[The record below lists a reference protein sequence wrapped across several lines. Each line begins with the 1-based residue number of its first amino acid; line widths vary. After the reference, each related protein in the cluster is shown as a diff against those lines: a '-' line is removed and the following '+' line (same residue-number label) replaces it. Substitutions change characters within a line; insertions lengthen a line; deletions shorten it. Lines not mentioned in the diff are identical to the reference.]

1 MKESQRK
8 GLISVHVAVALFGF
22 VGLFAKLVDLPAV
35 IIVLGR
41 VFFSSIFLWIFLRLK
56 KQKIRLEEKSDYL
69 WMVGA
74 GAVLAI
80 HWSSYMQSIQSS
92 TVAVGTL
99 TVSTF
104 PIFVIFLEPYLFHEK
119 LKKSDVFCTLM
130 MLVGVF
136 FIVPAFQMDNQI
148 TQGVLWGLL
157 SAFTYAILSLMN
169 RRFSS
174 RYPATIVLIP
184 MMFVLKPVITLA
196 DAGVLMMLG
205 IIFTAVA
212 HSLFISGLRTV
223 KVRIAGILSGLEPVY
238 GTLSAFLFLKE
249 VPSFR
254 ECLGGVIIL
263 AAVFLSTLKPEEK
276 ASDAPA

>member
-174 RYPATIVLIP
+174 RYPATLVSLYEQGTATI
-184 MMFVLKPVITLA
+184 
-196 DAGVLMMLG
+196 VLMMLG

>member
-148 TQGVLWGLL
+148 TQGVLWGLQ
-157 SAFTYAILSLMN
+157 
-169 RRFSS
+169 
-174 RYPATIVLIP
+174 
-184 MMFVLKPVITLA
+184 
-196 DAGVLMMLG
+196 
-205 IIFTAVA
+205 TAY
-212 HSLFISGLRTV
+212 T
-223 KVRIAGILSGLEPVY
+223 
-238 GTLSAFLFLKE
+238 
-249 VPSFR
+249 
-254 ECLGGVIIL
+254 
-263 AAVFLSTLKPEEK
+263 
-276 ASDAPA
+276 

>member
-136 FIVPAFQMDNQI
+136 FIVPAFQMCREEGYDVTKEWIPVVPAQHYFMGGIWVDSDSRTSMEHLYAVGETSCN
-148 TQGVLWGLL
+148 GVHGANRLASNSLL
-157 SAFTYAILSLMN
+157 ESLVFAK
-169 RRFSS
+169 R
-174 RYPATIVLIP
+174 A
-184 MMFVLKPVITLA
+184 
-196 DAGVLMMLG
+196 
-205 IIFTAVA
+205 A
-212 HSLFISGLRTV
+212 HKISGV
-223 KVRIAGILSGLEPVY
+223 ENAVNPV
-238 GTLSAFLFLKE
+238 LFCKE
-249 VPSFR
+249 A
-254 ECLGGVIIL
+254 I
-263 AAVFLSTLKPEEK
+263 
-276 ASDAPA
+276 

>member
-41 VFFSSIFLWIFLRLK
+41 VFFSSIFLWIFLRFK
-56 KQKIRLEEKSDYL
+56 KQKIRLEEKNDYL

-119 LKKSDVFCTLM
+119 LKKSDVFLESLYT
-130 MLVGVF
+130 F
-136 FIVPAFQMDNQI
+136 SRQYPITRNQCQI
-148 TQGVLWGLL
+148 K
-157 SAFTYAILSLMN
+157 
-169 RRFSS
+169 SS
-174 RYPATIVLIP
+174 N
-184 MMFVLKPVITLA
+184 F
-196 DAGVLMMLG
+196 
-205 IIFTAVA
+205 
-212 HSLFISGLRTV
+212 SLFLCRSIRCFLLRFQC
-223 KVRIAGILSGLEPVY
+223 R
-238 GTLSAFLFLKE
+238 
-249 VPSFR
+249 
-254 ECLGGVIIL
+254 
-263 AAVFLSTLKPEEK
+263 
-276 ASDAPA
+276 

>member
-41 VFFSSIFLWIFLRLK
+41 VFFSSIFLWFFLRFK
-56 KQKIRLEEKSDYL
+56 KQKIRLEEKSDYF

-104 PIFVIFLEPYLFHEK
+104 PVFVIFLEPYLFHEK

-148 TQGVLWGLL
+148 TQGVLK
-157 SAFTYAILSLMN
+157 S
-169 RRFSS
+169 
-174 RYPATIVLIP
+174 
-184 MMFVLKPVITLA
+184 
-196 DAGVLMMLG
+196 
-205 IIFTAVA
+205 
-212 HSLFISGLRTV
+212 
-223 KVRIAGILSGLEPVY
+223 
-238 GTLSAFLFLKE
+238 
-249 VPSFR
+249 
-254 ECLGGVIIL
+254 
-263 AAVFLSTLKPEEK
+263 EK
-276 ASDAPA
+276 RS